1 MATRVTMLRPIGA
14 KKSRNIPAI
23 VSGNMPTMITE
34 SEFIAAAD
42 RALSAIGDALDAAL
56 DESALDLDWS
66 LNDGILELE
75 CGDGS
80 KIIVNRHVPNREI
93 WVAARSGGHHFRA
106 DGDRWVDTRS
116 GETLDATLSRLLRE
130 QAGIAIDF

>member
-1 MATRVTMLRPIGA
+1 VTYHHR
-14 KKSRNIPAI
+14 KI
-23 VSGNMPTMITE
+23 VSRMTAPTTDMTD
-34 SEFIAAAD
+34 SEFIA
-42 RALSAIGDALDAAL
+42 SADALLASIGAAL
-56 DESALDLDWS
+56 DDAADASDADIDWS
-66 LNDGILELE
+66 QNDGILTID
-75 CGDGS
+75 CAGS
-80 KIIVNRHVPNREI
+80 GKVIVNRHVPNREI

>member
-1 MATRVTMLRPIGA
+1 MTYHHR
-14 KKSRNIPAI
+14 KI
-23 VSGNMPTMITE
+23 VSRMTAPTTDMTD
-34 SEFIAAAD
+34 SEFIA
-42 RALSAIGDALDAAL
+42 SADALLASIGAAL
-56 DESALDLDWS
+56 DDAADGSDADIDWS
-66 LNDGILELE
+66 QNDGILTID
-75 CGDGS
+75 CAGS
-80 KIIVNRHVPNREI
+80 GKVIVNRHVPNREI

>member
-1 MATRVTMLRPIGA
+1 MTYHHR
-14 KKSRNIPAI
+14 KI
-23 VSGNMPTMITE
+23 VSRMTAPTTDMTD
-34 SEFIAAAD
+34 SEFIA
-42 RALSAIGDALDAAL
+42 SADALLASIGAAL
-56 DESALDLDWS
+56 DDAVDESDADIDWS
-66 LNDGILELE
+66 QNDGILTID
-75 CGDGS
+75 CAGS
-80 KIIVNRHVPNREI
+80 GKVIVNRHVPNREI